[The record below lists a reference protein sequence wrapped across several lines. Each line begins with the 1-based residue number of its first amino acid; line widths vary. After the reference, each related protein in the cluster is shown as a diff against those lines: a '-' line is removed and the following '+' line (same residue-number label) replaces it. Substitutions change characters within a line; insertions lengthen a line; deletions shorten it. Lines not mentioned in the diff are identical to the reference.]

1 MISPAYAGSDI
12 FFDCKIL
19 QHSKR
24 SYFGSIAIQIVLCHS
39 GDMQKFW
46 AKNWKM
52 LVLVGLLFGTLPLTV
67 PLAQKAWKILTGASY
82 QAAAIV
88 VDASS
93 PQKPLVRMWDGV
105 AQGFEK
111 LPDSDFRMSAVT
123 GLLKNVGVKYVR
135 IDHVF
140 DGYSVVSRV
149 DGRLTYDWSKLDAL
163 VGDIVAAGATP
174 YISISYMPSAI
185 SKGDILDTPND
196 WGEWAQVV
204 SALVGHY
211 SRDYR
216 GGLSNVIYEV
226 WNEPDLFGGWK
237 MYGNKSYTQMYTVAS
252 RAANG
257 VRGVKPFKIGGPAT
271 TGFYPAWVNGFYD
284 KLDESVRIDFFS
296 WHRYS
301 ADVEDFVKDAETAKK
316 MMETRIARSQDLYI
330 SEWGVNPERGSF
342 YDGLWA
348 AAHYLAVN
356 TALSETNIDLALAFE
371 VMDGAPGDAQWHGG
385 WGMLTNP
392 KYGAVAKK
400 PRFKAWEMLTKL
412 RGQKLPEVGEG
423 TYVTSLSAVDDTG
436 VIRVLLVNFDING
449 KHSEVFPLTVVGLG
463 EGNYT
468 VKEEYLTGRV
478 LNTEALVVGG
488 NIRREISLGPSE
500 AVLLTLSRR

>member
-1 MISPAYAGSDI
+1 MKKLKKKDQ
-12 FFDCKIL
+12 L
-19 QHSKR
+19 VWWKR
-24 SYFGSIAIQIVLCHS
+24 
-39 GDMQKFW
+39 
-46 AKNWKM
+46 NWKSLI
-52 LVLVGLLFGTLPLTV
+52 LVIGLTVSLPLTI
-67 PLAQKAWKILTGASY
+67 PLAQKAWKLMIGASY

-88 VDASS
+88 VDVSQ
-93 PQKPLVRMWDGV
+93 PQKPLERIWDGV

-111 LPDSDFRMSAVT
+111 LPDQDFRLSATT
-123 GLLKNVGVKYVR
+123 GLLKSVGVKYIR

-140 DGYSVVSRV
+140 DGYGVVSRV

-163 VGDIVAAGATP
+163 VGDILAAGATP

-185 SKGDILDTPND
+185 SKGDILDSPNE

-204 SALVGHY
+204 AALVGHY

-216 GGLSNVIYEV
+216 GGIPNVIYEV

-237 MYGNKSYTQMYTVAS
+237 MNGGKSYTQMYSVAA

-257 VRGVKPFKIGGPAT
+257 VTGVKPFKIGGPAT

-301 ADVEDFVKDAETAKK
+301 ADVEVFVKDAENAKK
-316 MMETRIARSQDLYI
+316 MMETRIARAQDLYI

-342 YDGLWA
+342 YDGSWA

-356 TALSETNIDLALAFE
+356 TALSDTNIDLALAFE
-371 VMDGAPGDAQWHGG
+371 VLDGAPGDAQWHGG

-400 PRFKAWEMLTKL
+400 PRFRAWEMLTKL
-412 RGQKLPEVGEG
+412 QGQKLPEVGEG
-423 TYVTSLSAVDDTG
+423 TYVTALSARDNNG
-436 VIRVLLVNFDING
+436 SIRVLVVNFDPAG
-449 KHSEVFPLTVVGLG
+449 KHSEIFPLTVVGLT
-463 EGNYT
+463 EGNYK
-468 VKEEYLTGRV
+468 VKEEYLGGRV

-488 NIRREISLGPSE
+488 NIRREISLGASE
-500 AVLLTLSRR
+500 AVLLTLSKNKQ